1 MFGFQRE
8 VSQVLRK
15 TVLGHKAD
23 KKAYSVSKMM
33 HFKDREKVPAYKF
46 SRVNVL
52 RRSDRRESSLFST
65 GKTESLIF
73 RSYLS
78 LQILFSNNRYQGFSR
93 DQAVPD
99 FQTNEDKIN
108 CNALFCSFLYLSPSS
123 ERKRNKKGKE
133 GLKRENIK
141 KIRRKLHSS
150 SQIFFQV
157 IQHF

>member
-1 MFGFQRE
+1 MMFRFQRE

-52 RRSDRRESSLFST
+52 RRSGRRESSLFST

-73 RSYLS
+73 RLYLS
-78 LQILFSNNRYQGFSR
+78 LQVLFSNNRY
-93 DQAVPD
+93 
-99 FQTNEDKIN
+99 
-108 CNALFCSFLYLSPSS
+108 
-123 ERKRNKKGKE
+123 
-133 GLKRENIK
+133 
-141 KIRRKLHSS
+141 
-150 SQIFFQV
+150 
-157 IQHF
+157 